1 MKQSNYRQLIAKIVE
16 LCLGGLD
23 SLRISMVLRV
33 PHEMVLETLLH
44 CFTNGDLILDKEGF
58 PTLVLS

>member
-23 SLRISMVLRV
+23 SLRISMILRI
-33 PHEMVLETLLH
+33 PHEVVLETLLH
-44 CFTNGDLILDKEGF
+44 CFTNGDLTLDNEGF

>member
-1 MKQSNYRQLIAKIVE
+1 MKQSSYRQLIAKIVE

-33 PHEMVLETLLH
+33 PHDMVLETLLH
-44 CFTNGDLILDKEGF
+44 CFTNGDLIIDKEGF
-58 PTLVLS
+58 LTLVLP

>member
-1 MKQSNYRQLIAKIVE
+1 MKQSNYRQLIIKIVE

-33 PHEMVLETLLH
+33 PHDMVLETLLH
-44 CFTNGDLILDKEGF
+44 CFTNGDLSLDKEGF
-58 PTLVLS
+58 PILVLS

>member
-1 MKQSNYRQLIAKIVE
+1 MKQSNYRQLIIKIVE

-33 PHEMVLETLLH
+33 PHDMVLETLLH
-44 CFTNGDLILDKEGF
+44 CFTNGDLFLDNEGF